1 MGWILVVL
9 DVVFMIGVG
18 CGLCLGDTVVVI
30 VLLRAVHVGIES
42 MHGNNE
48 VQNNL

>member
-18 CGLCLGDTVVVI
+18 CGLCLGDTVV
-30 VLLRAVHVGIES
+30 IECCCVRY
-42 MHGNNE
+42 M
-48 VQNNL
+48 